1 MPYYVAF
8 DTAHKP
14 RGKIDENLTELR
26 DFLNAN
32 GFECYNFLE
41 APITQSSLKPYD
53 ILVFVCPDFSK
64 ISSLEIT
71 EISSWL
77 REDGGGLLLM
87 SHAGGDKGRNSNLSE
102 LSQNFGIAYENDQV
116 LDSTYNLG
124 MENMPVVTAFI
135 PPHPITNGIS
145 SLCYRSGC
153 SLMVLG
159 NAISIASSNE
169 TSEPFSSPLI
179 CVAEADKGRV
189 CAIGSYEM
197 FRDKVGG
204 GFSSDDHA
212 SLAYN
217 IFNWLISEYRMELR
231 AEGVIPE
238 VAPQP
243 KSSSLSTSESI
254 PTTERRGKV
263 DINFSMKISRKS
275 ELFELLKI
283 FQNQIDTIKNTIDKL
298 ITAAEASEEEILELR
313 DNYESSFNT
322 TQNNSASPEIN
333 DSTVISVP
341 EPSTTPPKP
350 IDIFDEPLDTNL
362 TSLPPKP
369 ASLQPKSEIEIPK
382 FDDSRKL
389 IARTKSKKKPKKS
402 ELLAEKKNLESKIN
416 SVKNLLDFVQKK
428 HEAGDLDDKSFQ
440 KRITQLKTD
449 LKKAQNRI
457 DEINTM
463 L

>member
-14 RGKIDENLTELR
+14 RGRIDENLTELR
-26 DFLNAN
+26 DFLNSN
-32 GFECYNFLE
+32 GFECYNYLE

-71 EISSWL
+71 EIVNWV
-77 REDGGGLLLM
+77 REDGGGLLLL

-102 LSQNFGIAYENDQV
+102 LSQNFGISFENDQV

-124 MENMPVVTAFI
+124 MENMPIITSFI

-145 SLCYRSGC
+145 SLCFRSGC

-179 CVAEADKGRV
+179 CVSEADKGRV

-204 GFSSDDHA
+204 GFSSDEHP
-212 SLAYN
+212 SLGYN
-217 IFNWLISEYRMELR
+217 IFNWLISEYRTELR
-231 AEGVIPE
+231 ASGAVPE
-238 VAPQP
+238 IAPQP
-243 KSSSLSTSESI
+243 KSSISSIDESLTDTGARRNVSI
-254 PTTERRGKV
+254 
-263 DINFSMKISRKS
+263 DFSMKISRKS

-283 FQNQIDTIKNTIDKL
+283 FQNQINMIKNTIDKL
-298 ITAAEASEEEILELR
+298 INSAEASEEEIMELKKGLVNPAR
-313 DNYESSFNT
+313 ET
-322 TQNNSASPEIN
+322 ISPVDEQIEA
-333 DSTVISVP
+333 TSVP
-341 EPSTTPPKP
+341 EESTDLIKSVS
-350 IDIFDEPLDTNL
+350 IFDEPLDTTL

-369 ASLQPKSEIEIPK
+369 ASLQSKSEIEIPK

-389 IARTKSKKKPKKS
+389 IARSKSKKKPKKS
-402 ELLAEKKNLESKIN
+402 ELLAEKKSLENKIN
-416 SVKNLLDFVQKK
+416 SVKNLIEFVEKK
-428 HEAGDLDDKSFQ
+428 HEAGDLDDDSFK
-440 KRITQLKTD
+440 KRMNQLKSD
-449 LKKAQNRI
+449 LKKTQNKI
-457 DEINTM
+457 DEIDKM
-463 L
+463 M